1 MADSLRDQLIAAGY
15 QAPKKEDKR
24 KGSAGGKNKHRKK
37 NAQNNNKGNNKGN
50 NQSNSRT
57 GKNQSAKAQPAKN
70 HGKPGSGRGNQ
81 KNRSNAADTTA
92 ADAAAIEERKKLKA
106 KIKTLI
112 DETKLEEW
120 KGEVAYRYLV
130 DKRIRELYV
139 KDTVQEKL
147 ADRTL
152 AITRLNGDTYVIPR
166 ETALAIREINPQWSV
181 FNLEAESQATADET
195 EEYADFKVPDDLKW

>member
-24 KGSAGGKNKHRKK
+24 KAGGAKKKHRSKTAKKPADNKPGNRVAGKKTSKGPRQSAGKT
-37 NAQNNNKGNNKGN
+37 A
-50 NQSNSRT
+50 S
-57 GKNQSAKAQPAKN
+57 P
-70 HGKPGSGRGNQ
+70 P
-81 KNRSNAADTTA
+81 A

-112 DETKLEEW
+112 DDNKLDAW

-139 KDTVQEKL
+139 IDKVQEEL
-147 ADRTL
+147 AARTL

-166 ETALAIREINPQWSV
+166 ATALAIQEINPQWSV
-181 FNLEAESQATADET
+181 FNLEAETPPPSDEG
-195 EEYADFKVPDDLKW
+195 EDYAEFKVPDDLKW

>member
-24 KGSAGGKNKHRKK
+24 KGSAGGKNKQRKK
-37 NAQNNNKGNNKGN
+37 NAQNNSQSSNK
-50 NQSNSRT
+50 SNSKS
-57 GKNQSAKAQPAKN
+57 GKNQSTKAQPAKN

-81 KNRSNAADTTA
+81 KNRSNTTDTTA
-92 ADAAAIEERKKLKA
+92 TDAAAIEERKQLKA

-112 DETKLEEW
+112 DDTKLEEW

-166 ETALAIREINPQWSV
+166 ETALAIRQINPQWSV

-195 EEYADFKVPDDLKW
+195 AEYADFKVPDDLKW

>member
-15 QAPKKEDKR
+15 QAPKKEEKR
-24 KGSAGGKNKHRKK
+24 KSGSGAKKKHRSKKPSGNKSGNRVAGKNTV
-37 NAQNNNKGNNKGN
+37 KGQQPKGKT
-50 NQSNSRT
+50 SNT
-57 GKNQSAKAQPAKN
+57 A
-70 HGKPGSGRGNQ
+70 
-81 KNRSNAADTTA
+81 AADT
-92 ADAAAIEERKKLKA
+92 AAIEERKKLKA

-112 DETKLEEW
+112 DDNKLDAW

-139 KDTVQEKL
+139 VDKVQEQL

-166 ETALAIREINPQWSV
+166 ETALSIREINPQWSV
-181 FNLEAESQATADET
+181 FNLEADSPQASDEN
-195 EEYADFKVPDDLKW
+195 EDYADFKVPDDLKW